1 MGNKYRDEFVVYNG
15 STYRAKSYTNDYEL
29 FDKDD
34 IAKITPL
41 MRIAKEDKDEYYYQF
56 ADCDING
63 IRYSV
68 VEFKDG
74 ICYYKRYISSDA
86 ILEKPVDEVNEIWL
100 QRNYSQK
107 RIVIETL
114 WLNPNCTE
122 KPSRNKYYV
131 EEMAREGS
139 VMVSYFENDRFNYDT
154 TLELL
159 KEFFGERMVVICKY
173 IDFLDGTPCCELK
186 IDEQKFDLT
195 TDIYDILCISPKE
208 ELGNKYIYL
217 IVEALNKAKNS
228 P

>member
-1 MGNKYRDEFVVYNG
+1 MDNKYCDDFVVYKG
-15 STYRAKSYTNDYEL
+15 ITYRAKLYTNDYEL
-29 FDKDD
+29 FDTDD
-34 IAKITPL
+34 IAKTTPL
-41 MRIAKEDKDEYYYQF
+41 MRISKSDKDDDYLQL

-63 IRYSV
+63 IQYSV
-68 VEFKDG
+68 VEFKDD
-74 ICYYKRYISSDA
+74 ICYYKRYISSDV
-86 ILEKPVDEVNEIWL
+86 ILEKPVDEVNEIWF
-100 QRNYSQK
+100 QRNHSK
-107 RIVIETL
+107 KGIVIETL

-139 VMVSYFENDRFNYDT
+139 VMVSYAENDRFNYDT

-186 IDEQKFDLT
+186 IDDEKFDLT
-195 TDIYDILCISPKE
+195 TDIYDILCISPKD

-217 IVEALNKAKNS
+217 IVEALNKAENS